1 MFRSLPEDVRRHA
14 RHSYRL
20 FVADHRHNSL
30 YFKPVI
36 PRRGIYSARVGD
48 NYRVVG
54 IVTGDSILWFW
65 IGPHDDYER
74 LLRRLR

>member
-1 MFRSLPEDVRRHA
+1 MFQELPEDVRRHA
-14 RHSYRL
+14 RRSYRL
-20 FVADHRHNSL
+20 FMADHRHNGL

-36 PRRGIYSARVGD
+36 ARRRICSARIGD

-54 IVTGDSILWFW
+54 IVTGGDILWFW
-65 IGPHDDYER
+65 IGPHDDYLR